1 MIEVLLGVGLSAHKW
16 SAPQQCSATQMVS
29 PAASDDQPY
38 AHAHVL
44 KVQSSFD
51 RLRSEVK
58 GEGQPFCTSTV
69 PQFLIKKL
77 ISLVNQIM

>member
-1 MIEVLLGVGLSAHKW
+1 MIEVLLGVGLLSAHKW
-16 SAPQQCSATQMVS
+16 SAPAVMVS
-29 PAASDDQPY
+29 PATSDGQPY

-58 GEGQPFCTSTV
+58 GEGQPFCT
-69 PQFLIKKL
+69 
-77 ISLVNQIM
+77 

>member
-16 SAPQQCSATQMVS
+16 SAPQRWSAPAVTVS
-29 PAASDDQPY
+29 PAASDGQPY

-44 KVQSSFD
+44 KVQSSFDWLRSEVKGEGQSSFD

-58 GEGQPFCTSTV
+58 GEGQPFCT
-69 PQFLIKKL
+69 
-77 ISLVNQIM
+77 